1 MEKYSHKLQ
10 KKVKT
15 KNMYKQ
21 IEPNRKFYVSVK
33 QQNK

>member
-1 MEKYSHKLQ
+1 MEKYCHEVQ
-10 KKVKT
+10 KKVKA

-21 IEPNRKFYVSVK
+21 IEPNSKFYVSVK